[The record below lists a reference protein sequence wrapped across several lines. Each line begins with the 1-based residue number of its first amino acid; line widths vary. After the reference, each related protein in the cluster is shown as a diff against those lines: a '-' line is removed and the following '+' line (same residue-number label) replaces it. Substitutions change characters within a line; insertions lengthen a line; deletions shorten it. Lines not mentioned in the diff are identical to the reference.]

1 MAIPLDDIGPYYDL
15 GSYHRTVATTSA
27 QAQLWFDRGMVWAYA
42 FNHEEAVRCFEKAL
56 GVDPDLAIAR
66 WGIAYCV
73 GPNYNKAWDAFDPID
88 RAMSLARAHMEL
100 ELAAKGRLTAA
111 ERGLIDALTARFPSD
126 DPADAEAL
134 AAANVAYADAMAAL
148 ATANPGDID
157 IQALAADALVN
168 ITPWALW
175 DSHSGKPAPGSRG
188 VEAKRILD
196 NALQTE
202 VGRAHSFVLH
212 IYLHTVELSARPE
225 DAL

>member
-1 MAIPLDDIGPYYDL
+1 
-15 GSYHRTVATTSA
+15 
-27 QAQLWFDRGMVWAYA
+27 MVWAYA

>member
-1 MAIPLDDIGPYYDL
+1 
-15 GSYHRTVATTSA
+15 
-27 QAQLWFDRGMVWAYA
+27 
-42 FNHEEAVRCFEKAL
+42 
-56 GVDPDLAIAR
+56 
-66 WGIAYCV
+66 
-73 GPNYNKAWDAFDPID
+73 
-88 RAMSLARAHMEL
+88 
-100 ELAAKGRLTAA
+100 
-111 ERGLIDALTARFPSD
+111 
-126 DPADAEAL
+126 
-134 AAANVAYADAMAAL
+134 MAAL